1 MNRNRMKK
9 ASVAIMCLII
19 SLISCSPVPLIQS
32 PRIKPG
38 LSVSAS
44 IKESGPE
51 KAPYIDERT
60 KQKRYFATHEL
71 LPVSFAIGIARR
83 LELSG
88 MAFPYPYPMAFQFP
102 PPNWLWSGNV
112 KLNLFDVGK
121 GNFRNCAAAVFG
133 GTNGYYGE
141 HEDVFNYYAGASC
154 GTMANFA
161 NTDIEFVLQS
171 SYSVEKKIS
180 LEYRENYR
188 IVWVQPAAGMIV
200 HPGWLEIVHVGIG
213 ANYSLPVKS
222 RVEYRLLN
230 ARANSVAINSAGGGF
245 TFLGE
250 LRISIL

>member
-1 MNRNRMKK
+1 MDPERMKK
-9 ASVAIMCLII
+9 ASVAVMCLII
-19 SLISCSPVPLIQS
+19 SLTACSPIPLIQS

-44 IKESGPE
+44 IKESGVI
-51 KAPYIDERT
+51 KAAYTDERT

-71 LPVSFAIGIARR
+71 LPASFAIGIARR

-88 MAFPYPYPMAFQFP
+88 MAFPYPYPMSFHFP
-102 PPNWLWSGNV
+102 PPNWLWSGNA
-112 KLNLFDVGK
+112 KLNLFDIGK
-121 GNFRNCAAAVFG
+121 GNFATAVFG

-154 GTMANFA
+154 GTMANVA

-188 IVWVQPAAGMIV
+188 IVWVQPAVGMIV
-200 HPGWLEIVHVGIG
+200 HPGWLELVHIGIG
-213 ANYSLPVKS
+213 ANYSHPIRS
-222 RVEYRLLN
+222 RVEYRNLD
-230 ARANSVAINSAGGGF
+230 ARENSVAINSAGGGF

-250 LRISIL
+250 VKISIL